1 MGDLSTATATATA
14 ATTSPAVAYLA
25 PHLRGAVAVVAQEQP
40 KMDATNFPCLGAKP
54 RPKTIWQKVTV
65 AAPVATPVP
74 VPVAVPVAAAPI
86 VAPKYKATVDAC
98 LEKERLDQAQRKKQP
113 ETDFNKMTT
122 EEKLAAGWTTLTLNR
137 AAVLA
142 FLDKLEAEEFPECNG
157 SFTFAEMAALCTNY
171 EKRAVKE
178 MNVYRDKGAKAS

>member
-1 MGDLSTATATATA
+1 MSLASGTIKLAPVRMGDLSTASSAA
-14 ATTSPAVAYLA
+14 ATTTNPAVAYLA

-54 RPKTIWQKVTV
+54 RPKTIWQKVS
-65 AAPVATPVP
+65 VP
-74 VPVAVPVAAAPI
+74 AVVEAAPI
-86 VAPKYKATVDAC
+86 VAANYKATVDAC

-178 MNVYRDKGAKAS
+178 MNVYRDKGAKV

>member
-1 MGDLSTATATATA
+1 
-14 ATTSPAVAYLA
+14 
-25 PHLRGAVAVVAQEQP
+25 
-40 KMDATNFPCLGAKP
+40 
-54 RPKTIWQKVTV
+54 
-65 AAPVATPVP
+65 
-74 VPVAVPVAAAPI
+74 
-86 VAPKYKATVDAC
+86 
-98 LEKERLDQAQRKKQP
+98 
-113 ETDFNKMTT
+113 MTT